1 MPEESIGEVI
11 ATRAAATEAAVA
23 LGVGAKGLEMTT
35 AKATLYIRMLS
46 LDNSI
51 PGATINEDVA
61 ALASLTKQ
69 RKKSGKMIAKRVGK
83 PADQLEIQ
91 KKAVEIKTVEAETT
105 ASMMAKGFVPM
116 DVQYNPAS
124 LSMQTM
130 GGPIQ
135 KYTAMGNDAPNSLVS
150 TDKKTST
157 YLTVQLVFE
166 DISISD
172 AFGSASMENGVGG
185 LSNAVD
191 IAKTSIMQNKY
202 GQFSVRT
209 AVEGIFS
216 LLMLKRTRQVIFVWA
231 DMFFHGELLSVDA
244 NYTMFNK
251 KGNPLRAVVNLE
263 IQQTNINAAFQSDL
277 QYWNEVLDQVFT
289 D

>member
-1 MPEESIGEVI
+1 MPEESVFDTV
-11 ATRAAATEAAVA
+11 ATRVVATETAVGIGLA
-23 LGVGAKGLEMTT
+23 AKGMEMAT

-46 LDNSI
+46 IDNTI
-51 PGATINEDVA
+51 PGANINEDVA
-61 ALASLTKQ
+61 ALAALSKQ
-69 RKKSGKMIAKRVGK
+69 RKKSGKLIAKRVGK
-83 PADQLEIQ
+83 PADQLEIT
-91 KKAVEIKTVEAETT
+91 KKAVETKTVEAETT
-105 ASMMAKGFVPM
+105 ATMMSKGFIPM
-116 DVQYNPAS
+116 DVQYNPAT
-124 LSMQTM
+124 LTMQTM

-166 DISISD
+166 DITISD
-172 AFGSASMENGVGG
+172 AFGSASMENGVGSI
-185 LSNAVD
+185 SNAVD
-191 IAKTSIMQNKY
+191 LAKTSIMQKKY

-216 LLMLKRTRQVIFVWA
+216 LLMYKRTRQVIFVWG

-251 KGNPLRAVVNLE
+251 KGNPIRAVVNLE

-277 QYWNEVLDQVFT
+277 QYWNDVLDQVFA